1 MKTEYREVISLLHN
15 GYSVRDVAK
24 LSGNG
29 VSTVQRVR
37 RLLISTI
44 TAIKL
49 SILRSFQRKDLCN
62 SGLKAKGTTFA
73 CNNKQYI

>member
-29 VSTVQRVR
+29 VSTVPF
-37 RLLISTI
+37 LMAK
-44 TAIKL
+44 TAGL
-49 SILRSFQRKDLCN
+49 GTLVSICMPTKTSW
-62 SGLKAKGTTFA
+62 
-73 CNNKQYI
+73 